1 MSAINIEIRQIWVK
15 LYQINMT
22 KGNELDET
30 YTFSIFDGL
39 FFKKT
44 LLVMASF
51 RSLLFLVKIVSKYCF
66 LILYQKHIS
75 PTFTSYH
82 NF

>member
-51 RSLLFLVKIVSKYCF
+51 MSLLF
-66 LILYQKHIS
+66 
-75 PTFTSYH
+75 
-82 NF
+82 